1 MWEYILWGVIFVAA
15 LAVEAATMSLVS
27 IWLAA
32 AAVVTFFVA
41 AAGGAFWLQCL
52 IFVVLSLLLFLL
64 TRPLTE
70 KFRRKKP
77 VRTNA
82 DSVIGMEGVV
92 RREIEPLQGGRVC
105 VGGLDWSARSSQSVP
120 IPVGSCVVV
129 EKIEG
134 ATLLVRPAE
143 APKEA

>member
-32 AAVVTFFVA
+32 AAVVTFFVS

-77 VRTNA
+77 VHTNA

-92 RREIEPLQGGRVC
+92 RREIEPLRGGRVC

-120 IPVGSCVVV
+120 IPAGSCVVV